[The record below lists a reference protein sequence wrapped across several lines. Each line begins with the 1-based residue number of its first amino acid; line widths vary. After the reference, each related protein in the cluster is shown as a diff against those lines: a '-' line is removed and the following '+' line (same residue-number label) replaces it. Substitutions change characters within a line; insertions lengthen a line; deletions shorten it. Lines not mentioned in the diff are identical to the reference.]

1 MRISAFSFAIIFAV
15 TATFATAPAA
25 VAEDDVVALEGADWR
40 ADLNKKVSERNHW
53 RWTLRRVERVGDKLS
68 VSVRFRNNASTGR
81 PIFLEDQFLTTI
93 ALIDD
98 QTQDEFELL
107 EVDGISGDITAVDR
121 KKSKSAV
128 FTFVYPE
135 GASSVTFTS
144 RWISMRM
151 GGEATVMDVDFPIE
165 IPPAGANPS

>member
-1 MRISAFSFAIIFAV
+1 MRISAFSLVIIFTV
-15 TATFATAPAA
+15 IATIGAGPAA
-25 VAEDDVVALEGADWR
+25 IAEDDVVALEGADWR
-40 ADLNKKVSERNHW
+40 ADLNEKVSERNHW
-53 RWTLRRVERVGDKLS
+53 RWTLRRVERIGDTLS
-68 VSVRFRNNASTGR
+68 ISLRFRNNASTGR

-98 QTQDEFELL
+98 QSQNQFDLI
-107 EVDGISGDITAVDR
+107 EVDGISGDLTAVDR

-128 FTFVYPE
+128 FTFAYPE

-151 GGEATVMDVDFPIE
+151 GGEASIMPVEFPID
-165 IPPAGANPS
+165 IPPASANPS

>member
-1 MRISAFSFAIIFAV
+1 MRISAFSIAIIFAV
-15 TATFATAPAA
+15 IATFTATPAT
-25 VAEDDVVALEGADWR
+25 VAEDNVAAADWR

-68 VSVRFRNNASTGR
+68 VSVRFRNNATTGR

-98 QTQDEFELL
+98 QTENQFDLL
-107 EVDGISGDITAVDR
+107 EVDGISGDVLPVDR

-128 FTFVYPE
+128 FTFDYPE

-151 GGEATVMDVDFPIE
+151 GGEASVMQVDFPID